1 MATPDWRPVAL
12 PETQRARAA
21 LLRRIREFFAGRGV
35 LEVQTPVLSG
45 AGTVDPN
52 IDSWRAE
59 SAAYGTRWLHTSP
72 EFAMKRLLA
81 AGSGPIYQ
89 VAAVFRDGERGRL
102 HNPEFTMLEWYRP
115 GFTLR
120 QLMEEVAVL
129 VAPELDAQVGEFI
142 TYREAM
148 QREAGVDPFAADVSQ
163 LRACLAARGVS
174 LPADRGRDDS
184 DVWLDLLMA
193 EVVGP
198 KLGLRQLCF
207 VHDYPASQAA
217 LAKLRPGRPAVA
229 ERFELYFQGVELAN
243 GFSELADAGEQRRRF
258 ARDRARRMQ
267 KRQVAPPMDEPLL
280 AALEAG
286 LPDCAGVALG
296 VDRLLMLKLGLSS
309 VAETL
314 AFPFDRA

>member
-1 MATPDWRPVAL
+1 MASTDWQPVASL
-12 PETQRARAA
+12 ETQRARAA
-21 LLRRIREFFAGRGV
+21 LLTRVRDFFAERRV
-35 LEVQTPVLSG
+35 LEVQTPLLSG

-52 IDSWRAE
+52 IDSWGTE
-59 SAAYGTRWLHTSP
+59 SAVFGPRWLQTSP

-89 VAAVFRDGERGRL
+89 IAQVFRDGERGRW

-129 VAPELDAQVGEFI
+129 VAPELDAHDGEFI

-148 QREAGVDPFAADVSQ
+148 RREASVDPFTAGVDE
-163 LRACLAARGVS
+163 LRDCLVARAVPIPG
-174 LPADRGRDDS
+174 DS
-184 DVWLDLLMA
+184 ETDGDFWLDLVMA

-198 KLGLRQLCF
+198 KLGSRQLCF

-217 LAKLRPGRPAVA
+217 LAKLKPGTPAVA
-229 ERFELYFQGVELAN
+229 ERFELYWKGVELAN
-243 GFSELADAGEQRRRF
+243 GFNELTDAFEQRRRF
-258 ARDRARRMQ
+258 AADRERRLAHGQ
-267 KRQVAPPMDEPLL
+267 PAPLADERLL
-280 AALEAG
+280 GALEAG

-296 VDRLLMLKLGLSS
+296 LDRLLMLRLGLAS
-309 VAETL
+309 VADTL